1 MAQDSKTAQ
10 GFADRL
16 VAAMKAKGMTSNR
29 TRSGV
34 DVNALAKAVGV
45 SYEMARRYVEGKANP
60 KPDVVS
66 QLAQWLGMR
75 SSELL
80 YGESGAS
87 ADVNLTALE
96 RCVLAVTQAQQS
108 SGFVL
113 SPDESAKVVA
123 QLYAEAV
130 RGNGP
135 SVSTLTALIKAI
147 GKRL

>member
-1 MAQDSKTAQ
+1 MAQNSKAAQ

-16 VAAMKAKGMTSNR
+16 VAAMRAKGMTSNR
-29 TRSGV
+29 SRSGV
-34 DVNALAKAVGV
+34 DVAALAKAAGV

-66 QLAQWLGMR
+66 VMAQWLGM
-75 SSELL
+75 STASLL

-87 ADVNLTALE
+87 ADVNLDALE
-96 RCVLAVTQAQQS
+96 RCMLAVTDAQQS
-108 SGFVL
+108 AGLSL
-113 SPDESAKVVA
+113 SPEEAARVVA

-130 RGNGP
+130 KGHGP
-135 SVSTLTALIKAI
+135 SVSTLTALIRAI